1 MRFLWAFFIVLI
13 AAGTF
18 FMVRPTP
25 APSSPKARDAAG
37 EGETARAGAATKT
50 TAAATGTPVDQ
61 GSATTDNLGPAVKPV
76 GAAATDAEVDSK
88 PTDGDTE
95 KPRETAAAVK
105 GAAAAVKETEE
116 REAGKPE
123 MPVVPTEVETTDPLA
138 QLAADAIKQAGPRGG
153 DAKASGGTGAS
164 GADAGEAF
172 ELTNHADFP
181 LDKVIPARA
190 TKRADGA
197 IVVDGRFVVTGEGT
211 KASPYKVPWDLLVS
225 AQEVY
230 KPRSGLKK
238 MPQRVTFLHD
248 KYVKI
253 VGFVAFPITSTNP
266 KELLAM
272 LNQWDGCCIGYPPT
286 VFDAIE
292 VALAGTPTNTQR
304 MSVHGALD
312 GRFRVDPYDEDGW
325 IVGLYIMREGVLS
338 PD

>member
-95 KPRETAAAVK
+95 KPKET
-105 GAAAAVKETEE
+105 AAAVKETEE

-181 LDKVIPARA
+181 LDKVIPAKA

>member
-76 GAAATDAEVDSK
+76 GAAATDAEVDAK
-88 PTDGDTE
+88 PTDGDAE
-95 KPRETAAAVK
+95 KPRET
-105 GAAAAVKETEE
+105 AAAVKETEE

>member
-95 KPRETAAAVK
+95 KPKETAS
-105 GAAAAVKETEE
+105 AVKETEE

-172 ELTNHADFP
+172 ELMNHADFP

>member
-88 PTDGDTE
+88 PTDGDAE
-95 KPRETAAAVK
+95 KPRET
-105 GAAAAVKETEE
+105 AAAVKETEE

-181 LDKVIPARA
+181 LDKVIPAKA

>member
-76 GAAATDAEVDSK
+76 GAAATDAEVDAK
-88 PTDGDTE
+88 PTDGDAE
-95 KPRETAAAVK
+95 KPRET
-105 GAAAAVKETEE
+105 AAAVKETEE

-181 LDKVIPARA
+181 LDKVIPAKA

>member
-76 GAAATDAEVDSK
+76 GAAATDAEVDAK
-88 PTDGDTE
+88 PTDGDAE
-95 KPRETAAAVK
+95 KPKETAS
-105 GAAAAVKETEE
+105 AVKETEE

>member
-88 PTDGDTE
+88 PTDGDAE
-95 KPRETAAAVK
+95 KPKETAS
-105 GAAAAVKETEE
+105 AVKETEE

-181 LDKVIPARA
+181 LDKVIPAKA

>member
-88 PTDGDTE
+88 PTDGDAE
-95 KPRETAAAVK
+95 KPKETAS
-105 GAAAAVKETEE
+105 AVKETEE